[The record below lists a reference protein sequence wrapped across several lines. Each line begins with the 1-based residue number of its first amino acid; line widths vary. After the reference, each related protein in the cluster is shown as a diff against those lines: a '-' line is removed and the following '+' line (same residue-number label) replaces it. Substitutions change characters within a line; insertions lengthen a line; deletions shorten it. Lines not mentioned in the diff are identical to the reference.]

1 MVISGLV
8 FPHLHLQGQLYCGAQ
23 AWRRATLQ
31 SVAAAEGQG
40 GLSCPPTCTEG

>member
-23 AWRRATLQ
+23 AWCRATLQ
-31 SVAAAEGQG
+31 TVAATEGQG
-40 GLSCPPTCTEG
+40 GLSCPPTRIDG